1 MVGEK
6 CYTNLSSLTTYS
18 EAIHAYLISC
28 TENILSTRQ
37 LLKNSKKMLTK
48 LLSALEL
55 VLLSLG
61 FAEDKYL
68 GRKQILRVNK
78 TITTNNKYYVY
89 FLFSIVVALLF
100 KNSTGKEIL
109 LLLPL
114 PLLTSSTMLQLLLL
128 ILLLSPLLQSLPWLT
143 KRVLSK
149 RYQIA
154 TVYFIAIMG
163 RMLMYQILIN
173 RG

>member
-6 CYTNLSSLTTYS
+6 CYTNLSSLITHS
-18 EAIHAYLISC
+18 EATHAYLISR

-68 GRKQILRVNK
+68 GRKKILRVNK
-78 TITTNNKYYVY
+78 T
-89 FLFSIVVALLF
+89 
-100 KNSTGKEIL
+100 KNS
-109 LLLPL
+109 
-114 PLLTSSTMLQLLLL
+114 L
-128 ILLLSPLLQSLPWLT
+128 ISNNNQ
-143 KRVLSK
+143 
-149 RYQIA
+149 
-154 TVYFIAIMG
+154 
-163 RMLMYQILIN
+163 
-173 RG
+173 